1 MKKRILAACLICA
14 ACLLGGCSNYIEIEK
29 LIIVAGAA
37 IDYDETTQMY
47 QVTAEILD
55 LQGSS
60 GKDANYETIYIES
73 EGESLVEAIADMSRM
88 AGRQLYWDHADVF
101 VLSQS
106 VVSHSVEPVLDWFTS
121 DVNARL
127 SALVVVAGTEKAS
140 DIYQLESL
148 GQKSVSI
155 SLERILENYQS
166 KGHAIVSINELMN
179 SYGIKGF
186 ATCIPMVSGE
196 QNAGQDILV
205 IQSYAVLKHDVLSG
219 VYEGKDVSYL
229 MLLLKNPL
237 KSVISV
243 SIPDTE
249 ATLKMQVVSHDIS
262 VRTKMEDSIL
272 HASVQMDLTLSVVGN
287 MGDDSILKSD
297 DGEAR
302 ILEATEKTVREAC
315 SQLIDRDIES
325 FGADILRI
333 GQHIQRHDPKTWHR
347 VEADWENVYAGMQ
360 YELQIRAIVDKSGKM
375 SPIND
380 QEEAS

>member
-1 MKKRILAACLICA
+1 
-14 ACLLGGCSNYIEIEK
+14 
-29 LIIVAGAA
+29 
-37 IDYDETTQMY
+37 MY

-205 IQSYAVLKHDVLSG
+205 IQSYAVLKQDVLSG

-229 MLLLKNPL
+229 TLLLKNPL

-360 YELQIRAIVDKSGKM
+360 YELQIRAIIDKSGKM